1 VFKYIEKSKSLLL
14 LESIKNNENKIFTK
28 IPSNKLTLEK
38 QWKNTIGKLERKLN
52 TKKTLA
58 NTIKDSLQI
67 ELVDIKLQ
75 YDSLLNSF
83 EKDYPEFYRLK
94 NTSEVVDIPELQ
106 AYLEQQESAFLDF
119 HFGDSLITCF
129 IITGS

>member
-1 VFKYIEKSKSLLL
+1 
-14 LESIKNNENKIFTK
+14 
-28 IPSNKLTLEK
+28 LTLEK